1 MMLSMRIMM
10 MRNSKTI
17 GNDEMEEEI
26 NLAIAGEGGAG
37 KKPAGVG
44 GGGNDSPDQHHDDH
58 DQ

>member
-1 MMLSMRIMM
+1 M

-17 GNDEMEEEI
+17 DNAEKEEEI

-44 GGGNDSPDQHHDDH
+44 GGGNDSPDQIHDDH